1 MIQNVTCQVTQSG
14 MPNVVT
20 VGADITAPSGSTLVA
35 PPTAT
40 VKNASG
46 QVVGGP
52 TTMSL
57 VSGTTNHYAVSLGVA
72 PGGAPY
78 SAVVSATWQTQP
90 FTETASS

>member
-40 VKNASG
+40 V
-46 QVVGGP
+46 
-52 TTMSL
+52 
-57 VSGTTNHYAVSLGVA
+57 
-72 PGGAPY
+72 
-78 SAVVSATWQTQP
+78 
-90 FTETASS
+90 